1 MLEAITEETFFNVN
15 ELSMS
20 NMLDKYQQKKWAEG
34 LKHKKSFQLLIFL
47 EHGSLLPITGH
58 LIVLG

>member
-1 MLEAITEETFFNVN
+1 
-15 ELSMS
+15 MS

-47 EHGSLLPITGH
+47 EHGSLLPLTGH
-58 LIVLG
+58 LIVWG